1 MALRIDLSPYAGKR
15 VCVALSGGADS
26 VALFLLLREGAE
38 RFSISLSAVNVEHGI
53 RGEQSLADTAF
64 VRELCAQAGV
74 PLFCFSAQIPARAA
88 ITGHL
93 VFSTLHTN
101 DAPGAVIRL
110 EDMKVTDYLVAD
122 AVVGVIAQRLVKRL
136 CPACKKRGRTN
147 EAEMKILG
155 LSEPASIFRPQGCQF
170 CNNTGYKGRIAV
182 HEIMYMSDAVKSAV
196 IRGVPL
202 EDLRKLAEENGMVN
216 LWDSG
221 KSLVLK
227 GITDVSELM
236 TLFDD

>member
-1 MALRIDLSPYAGKR
+1 
-15 VCVALSGGADS
+15 
-26 VALFLLLREGAE
+26 
-38 RFSISLSAVNVEHGI
+38 
-53 RGEQSLADTAF
+53 
-64 VRELCAQAGV
+64 
-74 PLFCFSAQIPARAA
+74 
-88 ITGHL
+88 
-93 VFSTLHTN
+93 
-101 DAPGAVIRL
+101 
-110 EDMKVTDYLVAD
+110 
-122 AVVGVIAQRLVKRL
+122 
-136 CPACKKRGRTN
+136 
-147 EAEMKILG
+147 MKILG